1 MKMTADQQK
10 VVLVTGGSAGIG
22 KAAAQ
27 AFAKQGYKVVIS
39 GRRAEVGEETAQE
52 ICDAGGEV
60 IFVKADMSVEKDV
73 ESLIKTGIQ
82 PYGHLDSAF
91 NNAGI
96 EGGGVPL
103 INLTEEV
110 WDKVLDNNLKSVW
123 LSMKYEIPQMKDNGG
138 AIVNN
143 SSVLGQIGRP
153 NTGAYAASKAGIIG
167 LTKAAAIEYAKAKI
181 RINAVAPAIIETDLA
196 ERAFGYSNEANRA
209 AVSAQHPIGRLGQA
223 DEVAG
228 AVLWLLSDA
237 ASFVTGQIISVDGGF
252 TAS

>member
-1 MKMTADQQK
+1 MVADQQK

-39 GRRAEVGEETAQE
+39 GRRAEVGEATAQE
-52 ICDAGGEV
+52 ICDAGGEA

-73 ESLIKTGIQ
+73 EALIKTGIQ
-82 PYGHLDSAF
+82 HYGHLDGAF

-123 LSMKYEIPQMKDNGG
+123 LSMKYEIPHMKDNGG

-143 SSVLGQIGRP
+143 SSVWGKSDDPTQARMP
-153 NTGAYAASKAGIIG
+153 P
-167 LTKAAAIEYAKAKI
+167 AK
-181 RINAVAPAIIETDLA
+181 RE
-196 ERAFGYSNEANRA
+196 S
-209 AVSAQHPIGRLGQA
+209 
-223 DEVAG
+223 
-228 AVLWLLSDA
+228 
-237 ASFVTGQIISVDGGF
+237 
-252 TAS
+252 